1 MAVAQVPPPSLLR
14 RIINQIRPYRG
25 LLAAILV
32 LDLVSIPL
40 TLLLPVPVKLAVDSL
55 TGSQSVPQFAR
66 HVFPVSWRA
75 ETIELFLAAGLM
87 LGVGILQHVQ
97 GFANWCLQ
105 TYTGEKLVLD
115 FRSQLFHHVQR
126 LSLSYH
132 DKQGSSD
139 PTYRIQYDAPSIAF
153 IAVRG
158 AIPCVTQIL
167 TLAGMLYVSARIDF
181 ELAMIALAAAPALF
195 LLTRKFSSHLRQQ
208 WTEVRDRDSLAMS
221 VLQEVLNS
229 VRVVKAF
236 GQEEREHGRFMKHSG
251 KYMRGQ
257 LRLTLLQASFYVFVG
272 MTIVIASVAG
282 LYLGVRHVRAG
293 ILTIGELLMV
303 LAYMGKLYEPL
314 GMVSSKWG
322 ELQSSI
328 VSVGRAFALLDEV
341 PEVVEKPSAIA
352 VRRASGAIEFRKV
365 SFHYHPEK
373 RILQDISFKI
383 SPGTHVG
390 ICGRTGVGKT
400 TLITLLT
407 RMYDPLSGAIL
418 LDGID
423 LRDYKLKPL
432 RDQFTIVLQE
442 PVLFST
448 TIGENIAYA
457 RAGASES
464 DIIAAAKAAN
474 AHEFIMRLPD
484 GYNTEAGQRGQ
495 RLSGG
500 ERQRISLAR
509 AFLKNA
515 PIVILD
521 EPTSSVDLR
530 TEAGIVESTEALI
543 RGRTTF
549 IIAHRPSTL
558 QHCDVQFELK
568 NGKLVQPKDLS
579 SAAAA
584 AFGIATGL
592 NSGRVTAKLLDSH
605 SPAVPVGD

>member
-1 MAVAQVPPPSLLR
+1 MGIS
-14 RIINQIRPYRG
+14 I
-25 LLAAILV
+25 
-32 LDLVSIPL
+32 LDLLSIPL
-40 TLLLPVPVKLAVDSL
+40 TLLLPVPLKLAVDSL
-55 TGSQSVPQFAR
+55 TGSQSVPQVAQRF
-66 HVFPVSWRA
+66 FPASWSL
-75 ETIELFLAAGLM
+75 ETIELLLAAGLM
-87 LGVGILQHVQ
+87 LAVGLLQHVL

-105 TYTGEKLVLD
+105 TYTSERLVLD

-139 PTYRIQYDAPSIAF
+139 PSYRIQYDAPAIAF

-158 AIPCVTQIL
+158 AIPCLTQLL

-181 ELAMIALAAAPALF
+181 ELAMIALAAAPFLF
-195 LLTRKFSSHLRQQ
+195 LLTRKFSTRLRRQ
-208 WTEVRDRDSLAMS
+208 WIDVKDRDSRAMA
-221 VLQEVLNS
+221 VVQEVLNS
-229 VRVVKAF
+229 VRVVKVF

-257 LRLTLLQASFYVFVG
+257 LELTLLQANFYVFVG
-272 MTIVIASVAG
+272 MTIAVASVTG
-282 LYLGVRHVRAG
+282 LYLGVGHVRAG
-293 ILTIGELLMV
+293 VLTIGELLMV
-303 LAYMGKLYEPL
+303 LTYMGKLYEPL

-322 ELQSSI
+322 ELQSSL

-341 PEVVEKPSAIA
+341 PEVAEKPSAA
-352 VRRASGAIEFRKV
+352 MVRKAAGAITFRNV

-373 RILQDISFKI
+373 PVLRDISFEI

-407 RMYDPLSGAIL
+407 RLYDPVSGAIL

-423 LRDYKLKPL
+423 LRDYKLKAL

-448 TIGENIAYA
+448 TIGDNIAYA
-457 RAGASES
+457 RSGASES
-464 DIIAAAKAAN
+464 DVIAAAKAAN

-484 GYNTEAGQRGQ
+484 GYNTEVGHRGQ

-509 AFLKNA
+509 AFLKSA

-530 TEAGIVESTEALI
+530 TEAGIVEATEALI
-543 RGRTTF
+543 KGRTTF
-549 IIAHRPSTL
+549 IIAHRTSTL
-558 QHCDVQFELK
+558 QHCDVQFELN
-568 NGKLVQPKDLS
+568 NGKLVCVKDLS
-579 SAAAA
+579 TIAPAALAAAA
-584 AFGIATGL
+584 GL
-592 NSGRVTAKLLDSH
+592 SSKANLGTLLKTSGALV
-605 SPAVPVGD
+605 PAGD